1 MATNLVY
8 RNTDAYNRV
17 ETLAAT
23 YAPGVPVLSLGG
35 KPAVTVTASGDHTRS
50 EVIPGVGTLSGVAA
64 GGVGLAG
71 KEVSVAFSGTW
82 EFPVADITGIASVAA
97 AVNGETVYI
106 TSANALTT
114 TAGTNLKFGT
124 VDFPKEY
131 DKTRGLVPIKIGAR

>member
-1 MATNLVY
+1 MATNLVFK
-8 RNTDAYNRV
+8 NDNKQNRV
-17 ETLAAT
+17 VTLAAT
-23 YAPGVPVLSLGG
+23 YGPGVPVIANGS
-35 KPAVTVTASGDHTRS
+35 PAVTITGSGDYTKS

>member
-1 MATNLVY
+1 MATNLVFK
-8 RNTDAYNRV
+8 NDNKQNRV
-17 ETLAAT
+17 VTLAAT
-23 YAPGVPVLSLGG
+23 YGPGVPVIAEGA
-35 KPAVTVTASGDHTRS
+35 PAVTVTGSGDYTKS

-82 EFPVADITGIASVAA
+82 EFPVSDITGLASVAA
-97 AVNGETVYI
+97 ATDGDAIYI

-114 TAGTNLKFGT
+114 TEGSNLRYGS
-124 VDFPKEY
+124 VNFPKEY

>member
-1 MATNLVY
+1 MATNLVFK
-8 RNTDAYNRV
+8 NDNKQNRV
-17 ETLAAT
+17 VTLAAT
-23 YAPGVPVLSLGG
+23 YGPGVPVIANGS
-35 KPAVTVTASGDHTRS
+35 PAVTVTGSGDYTKS

-82 EFPVADITGIASVAA
+82 EFPVAGITGIASVAA
-97 AVNGETVYI
+97 AVNGGTVYI

-114 TAGTNLKFGT
+114 TAGANLKFGT

>member
-8 RNTDAYNRV
+8 KNDNKQNRKV
-17 ETLAAT
+17 TLAAT
-23 YAPGVPVLSLGG
+23 YGPGVPVIAKGS
-35 KPAVTVTASGDHTRS
+35 PAVTVTGSGDYTKS

-82 EFPVADITGIASVAA
+82 EFPVSDITGLASVAA
-97 AVNGETVYI
+97 ANDGGAIYI

-114 TAGTNLKFGT
+114 TAGTNLKFGV
-124 VDFPKEY
+124 VDFPKDY
-131 DKTRGLVPIKIGAR
+131 DKSRGLVPIRIGDR

>member
-1 MATNLVY
+1 MATNLVFK
-8 RNTDAYNRV
+8 NDNKQNRV
-17 ETLAAT
+17 VTLAAT
-23 YAPGVPVLSLGG
+23 YGPGVPVIAKGS
-35 KPAVTVTASGDHTRS
+35 PAVTATGSGDYTKS

-131 DKTRGLVPIKIGAR
+131 DKTRGLVPIKIGDR

>member
-1 MATNLVY
+1 MATNLVFK
-8 RNTDAYNRV
+8 NDNKQNRV
-17 ETLAAT
+17 VTLAAT
-23 YAPGVPVLSLGG
+23 YGPGVPVIANGS
-35 KPAVTVTASGDHTRS
+35 PAVTVTGSGDYTKS

>member
-8 RNTDAYNRV
+8 KNDNKQNRKV
-17 ETLAAT
+17 TLAAT
-23 YAPGVPVLSLGG
+23 YGPGVPVIAKGS
-35 KPAVTVTASGDHTRS
+35 PAVTVTGSGDYTKS

-82 EFPVADITGIASVAA
+82 EFPVSDITGLATVAA
-97 AVNGETVYI
+97 ATDGGAIYI

-114 TAGTNLKFGT
+114 TEGTNLKFGV
-124 VDFPKEY
+124 VDFPKDY
-131 DKTRGLVPIKIGAR
+131 DKSRGLVPIRIGDR

>member
-71 KEVSVAFSGTW
+71 PEVSVAFSGTW

>member
-1 MATNLVY
+1 MATNLVFK
-8 RNTDAYNRV
+8 NDNKQNRV
-17 ETLAAT
+17 VTLAAT
-23 YAPGVPVLSLGG
+23 YGPGVPVIANGS
-35 KPAVTVTASGDHTRS
+35 PAVTVTGSGDYTKS

-114 TAGTNLKFGT
+114 TAGTNIKFGT

-131 DKTRGLVPIKIGAR
+131 DKTRGLVPIKIGDR

>member
-1 MATNLVY
+1 MATNLVFK
-8 RNTDAYNRV
+8 NDNKQNRV
-17 ETLAAT
+17 VTLAAT
-23 YAPGVPVLSLGG
+23 YGPGVPVIANGS
-35 KPAVTVTASGDHTRS
+35 PAVTVTGSGDYTKS

-131 DKTRGLVPIKIGAR
+131 DKTRGLVPIKIGDR

>member
-1 MATNLVY
+1 MATNLVFK
-8 RNTDAYNRV
+8 NDNKQNRV
-17 ETLAAT
+17 VTLAAT
-23 YAPGVPVLSLGG
+23 YGPGVPVIANGS
-35 KPAVTVTASGDHTRS
+35 PAVTVTGSGDYTKS

-97 AVNGETVYI
+97 AVNGGTVYI